1 MMISDDSG
9 VSELMGYTV
18 LVAVVSIAAVGLL
31 TGCMGTLEATENQME
46 FTGAAAS
53 LKSMGSIIAGSVE
66 TNNTFYTAFGMSVPP
81 GFDLIARN
89 KYDDF
94 HSIGIYEDN
103 NSIAFL
109 PLGSIRLQSPLRSST
124 FEGGAVIANDS
135 GLITLEVKPAV
146 YVVKQDNGKKA
157 LYISAISISS
167 ESFVAHSG
175 AITLLVKCKSLKTL
189 VVHPSPGA
197 NVSIKMETSE
207 AQAWKSRL
215 EECGYSVEYDD
226 GALITTVGDSSD
238 IYVTYAEADV
248 KRDDG

>member
-1 MMISDDSG
+1 MMISDDRG
-9 VSELMGYTV
+9 VSELMGYMV
-18 LVAVVSIAAVGLL
+18 LVAVVTIAAVGLL

-53 LKSMGSIIAGSVE
+53 LKSMGSIMAGSVE

-81 GFDLIARN
+81 GFDLTVRN

-94 HSIGIYEDN
+94 RSIGIYQDN
-103 NSIAFL
+103 SSVAFL
-109 PLGSIRLQSPLRSST
+109 PLGSIRLESPLRSST

-135 GLITLEVKPAV
+135 GIITLETRPAIH
-146 YVVKQDNGKKA
+146 VVKQDNGEKA

-175 AITLLVKCKSLKTL
+175 AITLLVKCKSLKTF
-189 VVHPSPGA
+189 VIHPSPGA
-197 NVSIKMETSE
+197 NVSIRVETSE
-207 AQAWKSRL
+207 GQAWKSSL
-215 EECGYSVEYDD
+215 EECGYSAEYDD
-226 GALITTVGDSSD
+226 GALIITIGDSSD

-248 KRDDG
+248 KRDDR